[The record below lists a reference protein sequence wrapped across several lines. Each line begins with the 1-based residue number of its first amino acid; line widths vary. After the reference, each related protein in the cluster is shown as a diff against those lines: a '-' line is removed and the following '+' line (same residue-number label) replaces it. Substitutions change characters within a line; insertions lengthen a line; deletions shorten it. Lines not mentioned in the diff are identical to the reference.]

1 MRAGARSATI
11 AWLMRYLLVVDGR
24 LSQRFA
30 AGLEGVTAEARGATT
45 ALSAEVGSAA
55 ELDSLL
61 ARLGDLG
68 LELTSLSQVEP
79 P

>member
-1 MRAGARSATI
+1 MRADARAATI
-11 AWLMRYLLVVDGR
+11 AGHMRYLLMVDGS

-30 AGLEGVTAEARGATT
+30 AGLEGVTAETLGGTT

-68 LELTSLSQVEP
+68 LELTSLSQVDP

>member
-1 MRAGARSATI
+1 MRVGARTATI
-11 AWLMRYLLVVDGR
+11 ARHMRYLLVVHGR

-30 AGLEGVTAEARGATT
+30 AGLEGVTAETLGGST